1 MTMRCATCGENKE
14 TRPYGKGGAA
24 ICFHCAMGNA
34 EARTETER
42 QFSAQLNACG
52 PVAVLGDEAGP
63 YPMKG
68 TSPEH

>member
-1 MTMRCATCGENKE
+1 MGTEEAQRE
-14 TRPYGKGGAA
+14 TK
-24 ICFHCAMGNA
+24 
-34 EARTETER
+34 R

-52 PVAVLGDEAGP
+52 PIAVLGDEAGP

>member
-1 MTMRCATCGENKE
+1 MLCATCCQEKE

-24 ICFHCAMGNA
+24 ICFDCAMGTE
-34 EARTETER
+34 EAQRETKR
-42 QFSAQLNACG
+42 QLSAQLNACG
-52 PVAVLGDEAGP
+52 RIAVLGNEAGP